1 MHNGSPHGGRKIK
14 PLADTV
20 EFLRPIA
27 EETGVEIVDAEWNQR
42 EGALT
47 FYIDKE
53 GGVSLDDCEKIH
65 RLIDE
70 PLDEL
75 DPTAGAA
82 YNLNVSSPGLDRPL
96 KIEREYI
103 KNIGKSI
110 DISLYEPIGGK
121 KKFTCTLV
129 SYDSDNIVADID
141 GEQITLNIKQIA
153 VAKPT
158 ITF

>member
-1 MHNGSPHGGRKIK
+1 MSICDSTAALVKPIIEANGME
-14 PLADTV
+14 LV
-20 EFLRPIA
+20 E
-27 EETGVEIVDAEWNQR
+27 VEYKKLYGTPTLIV
-42 EGALT
+42 
-47 FYIDKE
+47 YIDKE

-96 KIEREYI
+96 KIERDYI

>member
-1 MHNGSPHGGRKIK
+1 MSKICDSTAALVKPIIEANGMER
-14 PLADTV
+14 V
-20 EFLRPIA
+20 E
-27 EETGVEIVDAEWNQR
+27 VEYKKLYGTPTLIV
-42 EGALT
+42 
-47 FYIDKE
+47 YIDKE

-96 KIEREYI
+96 KIERDYI

>member
-1 MHNGSPHGGRKIK
+1 MSKICDSTAALVKPIIEANGME
-14 PLADTV
+14 LV
-20 EFLRPIA
+20 E
-27 EETGVEIVDAEWNQR
+27 VEYKKLYGTPTLIV
-42 EGALT
+42 
-47 FYIDKE
+47 YIDKE

-96 KIEREYI
+96 KIERDYI

>member
-1 MHNGSPHGGRKIK
+1 MSKICDSTAALVKPIIEANGME
-14 PLADTV
+14 LV
-20 EFLRPIA
+20 E
-27 EETGVEIVDAEWNQR
+27 VEYKKLYGTPTLIV
-42 EGALT
+42 
-47 FYIDKE
+47 YIDKE

-96 KIEREYI
+96 KIERDYI

-129 SYDSDNIVADID
+129 SYDSDNIVADIN

>member
-1 MHNGSPHGGRKIK
+1 MSKICDSTAALVKPIIEANGME
-14 PLADTV
+14 LV
-20 EFLRPIA
+20 E
-27 EETGVEIVDAEWNQR
+27 VEYKKLYGTPTLIV
-42 EGALT
+42 
-47 FYIDKE
+47 YIDKE

-96 KIEREYI
+96 KFERDYI

-129 SYDSDNIVADID
+129 SYDNDNIVANVD

>member
-1 MHNGSPHGGRKIK
+1 MSKICDSTAALVKPIIEANGME
-14 PLADTV
+14 LV
-20 EFLRPIA
+20 E
-27 EETGVEIVDAEWNQR
+27 VEYKKLYGTPTLIV
-42 EGALT
+42 
-47 FYIDKE
+47 YIDKE

-96 KIEREYI
+96 KIERDYM

-129 SYDSDNIVADID
+129 SSDSDNIVADID

>member
-1 MHNGSPHGGRKIK
+1 MSKICDSTAALVKPIIEANGME
-14 PLADTV
+14 LV
-20 EFLRPIA
+20 E
-27 EETGVEIVDAEWNQR
+27 VEYKKLYGTPTLIV
-42 EGALT
+42 
-47 FYIDKE
+47 YIDKE

-96 KIEREYI
+96 KIERDYI
-103 KNIGKSI
+103 KNICKSI

>member
-1 MHNGSPHGGRKIK
+1 MSKICDSTAALVKPIIEANGME
-14 PLADTV
+14 LV
-20 EFLRPIA
+20 E
-27 EETGVEIVDAEWNQR
+27 VEYKKLYGTPTLIV
-42 EGALT
+42 
-47 FYIDKE
+47 YIDKE

-96 KIEREYI
+96 KRERDYI

>member
-1 MHNGSPHGGRKIK
+1 MSKICDSTAALVKPIIEANGME
-14 PLADTV
+14 LV
-20 EFLRPIA
+20 E
-27 EETGVEIVDAEWNQR
+27 VEYKKLYGTPTLIV
-42 EGALT
+42 
-47 FYIDKE
+47 YIDKD

-96 KIEREYI
+96 KFERDYM

-129 SYDSDNIVADID
+129 SYDNDNIVANVD

>member
-1 MHNGSPHGGRKIK
+1 MSKICDSTAALVKPIIEANGME
-14 PLADTV
+14 LV
-20 EFLRPIA
+20 E
-27 EETGVEIVDAEWNQR
+27 VEYKKLYGTPTLIV
-42 EGALT
+42 
-47 FYIDKE
+47 YIDKE

-96 KIEREYI
+96 KIEHDYI

>member
-1 MHNGSPHGGRKIK
+1 MSKICDSTAALVKPIIEANGME
-14 PLADTV
+14 LV
-20 EFLRPIA
+20 E
-27 EETGVEIVDAEWNQR
+27 VEYKKLYGTPTLIV
-42 EGALT
+42 
-47 FYIDKE
+47 YIDKE

-82 YNLNVSSPGLDRPL
+82 YHLNVSSPGLDRPL
-96 KIEREYI
+96 KFERDYM

-129 SYDSDNIVADID
+129 SYDNDNIVANVD

>member
-1 MHNGSPHGGRKIK
+1 MSKICDSTAALVKPIIEANGME
-14 PLADTV
+14 LV
-20 EFLRPIA
+20 E
-27 EETGVEIVDAEWNQR
+27 VEYKKLYGTPTLIV
-42 EGALT
+42 
-47 FYIDKE
+47 YIDKE

-65 RLIDE
+65 RLIDG

-96 KIEREYI
+96 KLERDYM

-129 SYDSDNIVADID
+129 SYDNDNIVADID

>member
-53 GGVSLDDCEKIH
+53 GGVDLDCCERFH
-65 RLIDE
+65 RAIYA
-70 PLDEL
+70 PLDEF
-75 DPTAGAA
+75 DPTYGEP
-82 YNLNVSSPGLDRPL
+82 YTLNCSSPGLDRPFKTARDYERHIGD
-96 KIEREYI
+96 KIEVR
-103 KNIGKSI
+103 
-110 DISLYEPIGGK
+110 LYAPFEGK
-121 KKFTCTLV
+121 KCYEGELL
-129 SYDSDNIVADID
+129 SYTDGVIAIRTERGEVAIPRDKTAKVCLFID
-141 GEQITLNIKQIA
+141 
-153 VAKPT
+153 V
-158 ITF
+158 

>member
-1 MHNGSPHGGRKIK
+1 MSKICDSTAALVKPIIEANGME
-14 PLADTV
+14 LV
-20 EFLRPIA
+20 E
-27 EETGVEIVDAEWNQR
+27 VEYKKLYGTPTLIV
-42 EGALT
+42 
-47 FYIDKE
+47 YIDKE

-96 KIEREYI
+96 KFERDYM

-129 SYDSDNIVADID
+129 SYDNDNIVANVD

>member
-1 MHNGSPHGGRKIK
+1 MSKICDSTAALVKPIIEANGME
-14 PLADTV
+14 LV
-20 EFLRPIA
+20 E
-27 EETGVEIVDAEWNQR
+27 VEYKKLYGTPTLIV
-42 EGALT
+42 
-47 FYIDKE
+47 YIDKE

-65 RLIDE
+65 RLIDG

-96 KIEREYI
+96 KLERDYM

-129 SYDSDNIVADID
+129 SYDNDNIVANVD

>member
-1 MHNGSPHGGRKIK
+1 MSKICDSTAALVKPIIESNGME
-14 PLADTV
+14 LV
-20 EFLRPIA
+20 E
-27 EETGVEIVDAEWNQR
+27 VEYKKLYGTPTLIV
-42 EGALT
+42 
-47 FYIDKE
+47 YIDKE

-65 RLIDE
+65 RLIDA

-75 DPTAGAA
+75 DPTSGAA

-96 KIEREYI
+96 KCERDYI

-110 DISLYEPIGGK
+110 DLSLYEPVGGK
-121 KKFTCTLV
+121 KKFTCTLI
-129 SYDSDNIVADID
+129 SYNNDTIVADIG

>member
-1 MHNGSPHGGRKIK
+1 MSKICDSTAALVKPIIEANGME
-14 PLADTV
+14 LV
-20 EFLRPIA
+20 E
-27 EETGVEIVDAEWNQR
+27 VEYKKLYGTPTLIV
-42 EGALT
+42 
-47 FYIDKE
+47 YIDKE

-70 PLDEL
+70 PLDEP

-96 KIEREYI
+96 KIERDYI

-121 KKFTCTLV
+121 KKFTCMLV

>member
-1 MHNGSPHGGRKIK
+1 MSKICDSTAALVKPIIEANGME
-14 PLADTV
+14 LV
-20 EFLRPIA
+20 E
-27 EETGVEIVDAEWNQR
+27 VEYKKLYGTPTLIV
-42 EGALT
+42 
-47 FYIDKE
+47 YIDKE
-53 GGVSLDDCEKIH
+53 GGVGLDDCEKIH

-96 KIEREYI
+96 KIERDYI

>member
-1 MHNGSPHGGRKIK
+1 MSKICDSTAALVKPIIEANGME
-14 PLADTV
+14 LV
-20 EFLRPIA
+20 E
-27 EETGVEIVDAEWNQR
+27 VEYKKLYGTPTLIV
-42 EGALT
+42 
-47 FYIDKE
+47 YIDKE

-75 DPTAGAA
+75 DPTADAA

-96 KIEREYI
+96 KIERDYM

>member
-1 MHNGSPHGGRKIK
+1 MSKICDSTAALVKPIIEANGME
-14 PLADTV
+14 LV
-20 EFLRPIA
+20 E
-27 EETGVEIVDAEWNQR
+27 VEYKKLYGTPTLIV
-42 EGALT
+42 
-47 FYIDKE
+47 YIDKE

-96 KIEREYI
+96 KFERDYM

-129 SYDSDNIVADID
+129 SYDNDNIVADID

>member
-1 MHNGSPHGGRKIK
+1 MSKICDSTAALVKPIIEANGME
-14 PLADTV
+14 LV
-20 EFLRPIA
+20 E
-27 EETGVEIVDAEWNQR
+27 VEYKKLYGTPTLIV
-42 EGALT
+42 
-47 FYIDKE
+47 YIDKE

-96 KIEREYI
+96 KIERDYM

>member
-1 MHNGSPHGGRKIK
+1 MSKICDSTAALVKPIIEANGME
-14 PLADTV
+14 LV
-20 EFLRPIA
+20 E
-27 EETGVEIVDAEWNQR
+27 VEYKKLYGTPTLIV
-42 EGALT
+42 
-47 FYIDKE
+47 YIDKE

-96 KIEREYI
+96 KIERDYI

-110 DISLYEPIGGK
+110 DISLYEPISGK

>member
-1 MHNGSPHGGRKIK
+1 MSKICDSTAALVKPIIEANGME
-14 PLADTV
+14 LV
-20 EFLRPIA
+20 E
-27 EETGVEIVDAEWNQR
+27 VEYKKLYGTPTLIV
-42 EGALT
+42 
-47 FYIDKE
+47 YIDKD

-96 KIEREYI
+96 KIERDYI